1 MRLVE
6 QEVQRTGSEKSLRGL
21 DVVLLSFLGRAR
33 KTASLYAVECVV
45 ELNDVS
51 RPGRHDAQTAAQCRL
66 FGQ

>member
-6 QEVQRTGSEKSLRGL
+6 QEVQRTVFEKSLRGL

-45 ELNDVS
+45 ELNNVS
-51 RPGRHDAQTAAQCRL
+51 RPGRHDAQDVARRRL